1 LSRGLRCDAATQS
14 SAVQAAVPRLISGA
28 QEEMMKAILFALAI
42 AATAIATGAP
52 AQAQN
57 YPWCVFWNGTG
68 GSRNCG
74 FVTYPQCI
82 ATAQGAGAFCFHN
95 PAYEPNK
102 PMR

>member
-1 LSRGLRCDAATQS
+1 
-14 SAVQAAVPRLISGA
+14 
-28 QEEMMKAILFALAI
+28 MKIALLALAT
-42 AATAIATGAP
+42 ATAAIAIGTP

-74 FVTYPQCI
+74 FVNYAQCM
-82 ATAQGAGAFCFHN
+82 ATAQGAGAFCTRN